1 MFVPS
6 YMLKK
11 FGSKWGM
18 VFSMFCYS
26 LYIGAQFYPRLYTL
40 IPAAIVLG
48 FGAAP
53 LWTAKCNYVT
63 KVNLCFLTLNNNN
76 TIEQNKTD

>member
-1 MFVPS
+1 VIYASLIISSMFVPS
-6 YMLKK
+6 YLLKK

-26 LYIGAQFYPRLYTL
+26 LYIAAQFYPRIYTL
-40 IPAAIVLG
+40 VPAAIVIG

-63 KVNLCFLTLNNNN
+63 KVNKRL
-76 TIEQNKTD
+76 